1 MLTISFKGAFSCLI
15 ISNNVSIIKFI
26 FNIDFSTIAKVLSYS
41 SKLLQLLLFKTS
53 IFVLITANGVFNS
66 CATLEL
72 NLFCDANAFSNFA
85 IILLKE
91 IVSSLISSFAP
102 LILKFEFK
110 LSSFI
115 FFIFLF
121 NSTIG
126 IKALFTTK

>member
-1 MLTISFKGAFSCLI
+1 M
-15 ISNNVSIIKFI
+15 
-26 FNIDFSTIAKVLSYS
+26 
-41 SKLLQLLLFKTS
+41 LLQLLLFKTS
-53 IFVLITANGVFNS
+53 ILVLITANGVFNS
-66 CATLEL
+66 WATLEL
-72 NLFCDANAFSNFA
+72 NLFWDVKAFSNFA

-91 IVSSLISSFAP
+91 IVSSLISSLGP
-102 LILKFEFK
+102 LTLKLEVK